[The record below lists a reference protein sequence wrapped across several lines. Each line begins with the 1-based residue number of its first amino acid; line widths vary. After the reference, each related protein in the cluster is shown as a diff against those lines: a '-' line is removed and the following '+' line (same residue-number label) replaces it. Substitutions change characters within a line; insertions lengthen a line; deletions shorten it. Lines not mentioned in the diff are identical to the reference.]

1 MGLHAR
7 AVTSTSGAGSDS
19 LGARGTGAG
28 MADNLHSTVVAWLKV
43 ILPLA
48 ALGILSTLFLVART
62 IDPED
67 ALPFAEVDIEDRL
80 REPRLTMPTWAGVT
94 EDGAA
99 LSVTADEARPG
110 AGPDSPAQ
118 AQRIAA
124 QLDMPDGGTA
134 QVRAASGSLD
144 TEAGLL
150 SLAGNVVVSTSDGY
164 RIETEAMT
172 ARLDRTRLESAAAV
186 TAEGPLGRLAA
197 GSMEMTR
204 AEGEPGYLLRFAGG
218 VKLVYQPAN

>member
-1 MGLHAR
+1 
-7 AVTSTSGAGSDS
+7 
-19 LGARGTGAG
+19 

-94 EDGAA
+94 DDGAA

-110 AGPDSPAQ
+110 TGPDGRALAQ
-118 AQRIAA
+118 QISA
-124 QLDMPDGGTA
+124 QLDMPDGASATL
-134 QVRAASGSLD
+134 QAATGSLD
-144 TEAGLL
+144 AAAGVLTV
-150 SLAGNVVVSTSDGY
+150 AGGVVVSTSTGY
-164 RIETEAMT
+164 RIETEALT
-172 ARLDRTRLESAAAV
+172 AALDRTRLESGATV
-186 TAEGPLGRLAA
+186 TATGPLGRLTAGTMLMTQAA
-197 GSMEMTR
+197 GDT
-204 AEGEPGYLLRFAGG
+204 GYVLRFAGG
-218 VKLVYQPAN
+218 VKLVYGGAN